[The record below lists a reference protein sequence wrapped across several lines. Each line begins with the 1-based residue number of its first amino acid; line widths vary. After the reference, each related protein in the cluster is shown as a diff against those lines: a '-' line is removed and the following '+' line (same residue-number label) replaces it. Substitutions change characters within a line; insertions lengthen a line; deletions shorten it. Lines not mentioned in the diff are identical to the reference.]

1 VTAPIANEPP
11 GIEIIP
17 SGAPAVST
25 ATVFGAA
32 RTRVQP
38 AMSEIGKNQI
48 IAQVI
53 MRHASPFSL

>member
-17 SGAPAVST
+17 SRATAVSP

-32 RTRVQP
+32 RTSVQP
-38 AMSEIGKNQI
+38 AMSEIGENQI
-48 IAQVI
+48 IAQVSI
-53 MRHASPFSL
+53 